1 MNIKYVSL
9 LSLLCVA
16 GAQCTE
22 KIARKKIDTAKA
34 AYFDCRN
41 SYRYALGLTACDAE
55 LKAFEQTRQEFL
67 NPHREN
73 IDKNT
78 AKLKEYKQ
86 KQADAYPWHREFGN
100 QEIQKT
106 YFKTWGHSKIIDV
119 FDRKNE
125 HDFLNS
131 NKSTEELSKQILD
144 EYYSI
149 DNIDIAEIIYNY
161 DFSTNSMHKAKDE
174 VMQMIKQQP

>member
-9 LSLLCVA
+9 LSLLCA
-16 GAQCTE
+16 ASAQAE
-22 KIARKKIDTAKA
+22 SAPKKIDIAKK

-41 SYRYALGLTACDAE
+41 SWWHEYGLTKCDAE
-55 LKAFEQTRQEFL
+55 LKAFEQARQEFL
-67 NPHREN
+67 HPHREN
-73 IDKNT
+73 IDKNI
-78 AKLKEYKQ
+78 AEYREYKQ
-86 KQADAYPWHREFGN
+86 KQDNAYPWHREFGN

-106 YFKTWGHSKIIDV
+106 CFKIYGHTQIANA

-144 EYYSI
+144 EYLSI
-149 DNIDIAEIIYNY
+149 NNIDMAEIIYNY
-161 DFSTNSMHKAKDE
+161 DFNTNNMHKAKYE
-174 VMQMIKQQP
+174 IMEMIKQQQ